1 MYRWRGS
8 GTQPAK
14 DPARLALRLSHRL
27 TAWRCALMES
37 GRDNFSKHSGSGAA
51 NQLLDLRVER
61 LRFTDVCSILRRGNN
76 RPIMQ
81 TTLNN
86 PAMHSEATTVASA
99 LPCPGSF
106 DVKRRLGYVLA
117 LTGRSAR

>member
-1 MYRWRGS
+1 
-8 GTQPAK
+8 
-14 DPARLALRLSHRL
+14 
-27 TAWRCALMES
+27 
-37 GRDNFSKHSGSGAA
+37 
-51 NQLLDLRVER
+51 
-61 LRFTDVCSILRRGNN
+61 
-76 RPIMQ
+76 MQ